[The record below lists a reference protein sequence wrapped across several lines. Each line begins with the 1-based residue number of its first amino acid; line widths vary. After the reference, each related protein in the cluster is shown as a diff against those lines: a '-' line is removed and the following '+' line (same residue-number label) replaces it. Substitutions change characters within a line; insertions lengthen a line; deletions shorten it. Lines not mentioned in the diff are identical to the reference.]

1 MDYFAESLSG
11 FDEIFLLPIYPAR
24 EAPIDGIDS
33 SVLMQKIKN
42 TNKRLINSVDE
53 LFKFLNREIDMVLI
67 TIGAGDID
75 KWPEQIKKMF

>member
-1 MDYFAESLSG
+1 
-11 FDEIFLLPIYPAR
+11 
-24 EAPIDGIDS
+24 
-33 SVLMQKIKN
+33 MQKIKN